1 MSNDAL
7 QTISSI
13 SEAELTTPSSA
24 QRFPLGMEITT
35 GQPFGTSTNV
45 KVWKYVQAHGTLSQ
59 YGVYGIKNTYASN
72 ATKVKSAAAA
82 SLAVYTQYG
91 VAPVAVTSGYYAW
104 LQIAGDCTVLAE
116 GSTATAGNTLNVINA
131 KATATD
137 SGGTTVSTA
146 TFGVANTSTSSTT
159 CTATLFGSLVI
170 VA

>member
-7 QTISSI
+7 QNISSI
-13 SEAELTTPSSA
+13 SEAELTTPSST

-45 KVWKYVQAHGTLSQ
+45 KKWKYLQAHGALSQ
-59 YGVYGIKNTYASN
+59 YGVYAVKGAYASN
-72 ATKVKSAAAA
+72 ATKFKTAAAA
-82 SLAVYTQYG
+82 SLAVYTEYG
-91 VAPVAVTSGYYAW
+91 VAPVAVTSGYYFW
-104 LQIAGDCTVLAE
+104 LQISGDCTVLAE

-137 SGGTTVSTA
+137 SSGTTVSTA
-146 TFGVANTSTSSTT
+146 TFALANTSTSSTT
-159 CTATLFGSLVI
+159 CTATLLGSLVI